1 MLKKYLALNYL
12 SQAETSRYIEKCL
25 TYMRVSFK
33 SVHKFVTETHCKLK
47 RLNLNERR
55 LDLIKKLSKADYG
68 LGIIA
73 LEHPTLAVS
82 IRRSQLGPF
91 ITTA

>member
-1 MLKKYLALNYL
+1 
-12 SQAETSRYIEKCL
+12 
-25 TYMRVSFK
+25 MRVSFK

-47 RLNLNERR
+47 RLDLNERR
-55 LDLIKKLSKADYG
+55 LDLIKKKLSKADYG

-82 IRRSQLGPF
+82 ISRSQLGPF

>member
-47 RLNLNERR
+47 RLDLNERR
-55 LDLIKKLSKADYG
+55 LDLIKKSQRLKRDHRITASY
-68 LGIIA
+68 
-73 LEHPTLAVS
+73 S
-82 IRRSQLGPF
+82 NQLGPF

>member
-1 MLKKYLALNYL
+1 
-12 SQAETSRYIEKCL
+12 
-25 TYMRVSFK
+25 MRVSFK

-47 RLNLNERR
+47 RLDLNERR

-73 LEHPTLAVS
+73 LLEHPTLAVS
-82 IRRSQLGPF
+82 IRGANLGHLLQQPKEIIVAHSENICILF
-91 ITTA
+91 SGWGGSEGK

>member
-1 MLKKYLALNYL
+1 
-12 SQAETSRYIEKCL
+12 
-25 TYMRVSFK
+25 MRVSFK

-47 RLNLNERR
+47 RLDLNERR

-73 LEHPTLAVS
+73 LLEHPTLAVS